1 MLTLQQTLT
10 LLSMLVAATIPGCM
24 GTILSC
30 VLYTTEQLTQAVG
43 AVVVNRA
50 GQLDA
55 TVQQINAIMDAEK
68 CSAKRLFRPR
78 PA

>member
-1 MLTLQQTLT
+1 MPASLANNALATSSCTSVSLCLC
-10 LLSMLVAATIPGCM
+10 LLISAISG
-24 GTILSC
+24 SC
-30 VLYTTEQLTQAVG
+30 DGRLC

-68 CSAKRLFRPR
+68 CSAKRLFRQ
-78 PA
+78 ATAV